1 MSQALFVSLGDSI
14 ASGEGVGLRVP
25 PTQTWPRLVAAAA
38 GARFVGLAR
47 GGTPMAGALREQLP
61 LALRLRPDVA
71 FLCVGLNDLL
81 RSGGAPDQAQA
92 HLRSLVNPLYA
103 GGTTVVA
110 ARLHDPTNFVRFPA
124 GMARVIARHVASVNA
139 TLDEL
144 GESGRVE
151 LVDLASLE
159 LAGSWSVDRLHP
171 SVFGHRVLAAQAA
184 RVLGLVEPIVPIA
197 APAAPTYA
205 QWWRWLMKD
214 GSVWALRKLPEL
226 ATSEP
231 MRAHSRAALS
241 KVHGRRCP
249 SPPSP
254 YSPRIG
260 RFG

>member
-1 MSQALFVSLGDSI
+1 MSGPLFVSLGDSI

-61 LALRLRPDVA
+61 LALRLRPEAA

-81 RSGGAPDQAQA
+81 RSGGAPDRVEA

-110 ARLHDPTNFVRFPA
+110 ARLHDPTTFVRFPA
-124 GMARVIARHVASVNA
+124 GMARVIARHVAVVNA
-139 TLDEL
+139 ALDEL
-144 GESGRVE
+144 AESGRAE
-151 LVDLASLE
+151 LVDLAGLD
-159 LAGSWSVDRLHP
+159 LPGSWSVDRLHP

-184 RVLGLVEPIVPIA
+184 RVLGLVEPIVPV
-197 APAAPTYA
+197 APPTAPTYA

-214 GSVWALRKLPEL
+214 GSVWAIRRLPEL
-226 ATSEP
+226 ANSEP
-231 MRAHSRAALS
+231 LRAHSRAAVRR
-241 KVHGRRCP
+241 VHATR
-249 SPPSP
+249 
-254 YSPRIG
+254 
-260 RFG
+260 